1 MEKSM
6 RYAVTPALGLT
17 GGTGTG
23 KSTVAKF
30 LARRGARVI
39 DADKIGHVV
48 LETNTKVRSA
58 LEEAFGADVIGGN
71 GLIDRKKLGDLVFG
85 DPVALARLNA
95 VVHPPLLETLREEL
109 DRARLDSA
117 LPLVVV
123 DAALIVEWGITS
135 WFDALVVV
143 TAPRGIVEARL
154 AAKGLD
160 LDAIARRIS
169 SQLPDE
175 ERIKNAAMVVQ
186 NDGDLVHLEEAAGRI
201 WDSFAR
207 AVPPAQASAGGGT
220 DATQN

>member
-1 MEKSM
+1 M
-6 RYAVTPALGLT
+6 TPALGLT

-23 KSTVAKF
+23 KSTLAKF
-30 LARRGARVI
+30 LGRRGARLI
-39 DADKIGHVV
+39 DADKVGHVV

-58 LEEAFGADVIGGN
+58 LEDAFGTSIFGEN
-71 GLIDRKKLGDLVFG
+71 GTIDRKKLGDLVFG
-85 DPVALARLNA
+85 DAAALARLNA
-95 VVHPPLLETLREEL
+95 IVHPPLLEQLREEL
-109 DRARLDSA
+109 NRARLDAA

-123 DAALIVEWGITS
+123 DAALIAEWGIMD

-154 AAKGLD
+154 AAKGLGPE
-160 LDAIARRIS
+160 AIARRIS

-186 NDGDLVHLEEAAGRI
+186 NDGDLVRLEEVAGQI
-201 WDSFAR
+201 WDLFAR
-207 AVPPAQASAGGGT
+207 PVPPVQASASGGT

>member
-1 MEKSM
+1 MENPM
-6 RYAVTPALGLT
+6 RSAMTPALGLT

-23 KSTVAKF
+23 KSTLAKF
-30 LARRGARVI
+30 LGRRGARLI
-39 DADKIGHVV
+39 DADKVGHVV

-58 LEEAFGADVIGGN
+58 LEDAFGTSIFGEN
-71 GLIDRKKLGDLVFG
+71 GTIDRKKLGDLVFG
-85 DPVALARLNA
+85 DAAALARLNA
-95 VVHPPLLETLREEL
+95 IVHPPLLEQLREEL
-109 DRARLDSA
+109 NRARLDAA

-123 DAALIVEWGITS
+123 DAALIAEWGIMD

-154 AAKGLD
+154 AAKGLGPE
-160 LDAIARRIS
+160 AIARRIS

-186 NDGDLVHLEEAAGRI
+186 NDGDLVRLEEVAGQI
-201 WDSFAR
+201 WDLFAR
-207 AVPPAQASAGGGT
+207 PVPPVQASASGGT

>member
-1 MEKSM
+1 M
-6 RYAVTPALGLT
+6 RCAMTPALGLT

-48 LETNTKVRSA
+48 LEKNTKVRSA
-58 LEEAFGADVIGGN
+58 LKDAFGADILGEN

-85 DPVALARLNA
+85 DAAALARLNA
-95 VVHPPLLETLREEL
+95 VVHPPLLKQLREEL
-109 DRARLDSA
+109 DLARLDA
-117 LPLVVV
+117 TLPLVVV

-143 TAPRGIVEARL
+143 TAPRRIVEARL

-160 LDAIARRIS
+160 PGAIARRIS
-169 SQLPDE
+169 SQLPGE
-175 ERIKNAAMVVQ
+175 ERNKNAAMVVQ
-186 NDGDLVHLEEAAGRI
+186 NDGDLVHLEEVAGQI
-201 WDSFAR
+201 WDLFAR
-207 AVPPAQASAGGGT
+207 PVPPTQANAGGGA
-220 DATQN
+220 DATQK